1 MNFVPLHSHFED
13 SYLDGAIRF
22 RDLNK
27 IKKKGINAIANTA
40 HGNLSGSYEFYK
52 EAKKI
57 GMKPIIGIEFYWAID
72 RTAKGKDELE
82 NSRPNYHMIA
92 LAKNKNGYQ
101 TLSKLSSKAYDDGF
115 YYSPRIDNKL
125 LELYNKDII
134 CTSGCLGSIVNQY
147 ILKQEYTKAENYLS
161 YYKELFGT
169 NNYFVEL
176 QVHNMEDQ
184 KVCNEQLLKL
194 ADKLQLPIIIT
205 SDSHYMDCCDK
216 QLHDKFLAIS
226 TNAKLDNPKRF
237 TFGELECHI
246 PTYDEMILRCD
257 QNNIPQEAV
266 SNTKYISDMIIDNY
280 FEGTYNQWPRFPKIP
295 DNQTSHDYL
304 ADLVFVKWLEKFN
317 REPTQEEIE
326 RISYEL
332 KVIKKMDFSDYMLIL
347 WDMMEYCKTE
357 NILTGPGRGSAA
369 GSMVAYL
376 LGITRINPM
385 KYGLLFERFLNSG
398 RSSTPL
404 IF

>member
-1 MNFVPLHSHFED
+1 
-13 SYLDGAIRF
+13 
-22 RDLNK
+22 
-27 IKKKGINAIANTA
+27 
-40 HGNLSGSYEFYK
+40 
-52 EAKKI
+52 
-57 GMKPIIGIEFYWAID
+57 
-72 RTAKGKDELE
+72 
-82 NSRPNYHMIA
+82 MIA
-92 LAKNKNGYQ
+92 LAKNQNGYR
-101 TLSKLSSKAYDDGF
+101 TLSKLSSQAYSDGF

-125 LELYNKDII
+125 LETYHEDII

-147 ILKQEYTKAENYLS
+147 ILKNNIDAAERYLS
-161 YYKELFGT
+161 YYKELFGCD
-169 NNYFVEL
+169 NYFIEL
-176 QVHNMEDQ
+176 QVHNMEEQ
-184 KVCNEQLLKL
+184 KYCNERLLQL
-194 ADKLQLPIIIT
+194 ANKLQLPIVIT

-226 TNAKLDNPKRF
+226 TNSKLSNPNRF

-246 PTYDEMILRCD
+246 PTYDEVVINCEK
-257 QNNIPQEAV
+257 NNIPYEAI
-266 SNTKYISDMIIDNY
+266 SNTFYIANLINDNY
-280 FEGTYNQWPRFPKIP
+280 FEGIYNKWPRFPKVP
-295 DNQTSHDYL
+295 KDQTSHDYL
-304 ADLVFVKWLEKFN
+304 ADLVFIKWLEKFN
-317 REPTQEEIE
+317 REPDREEVE

-369 GSMVAYL
+369 GSMVAYI

-385 KYGLLFERFLNSG
+385 KYGLIFERFLNSG